1 MGYDEGVLN
10 KSPLTRPMTNLD
22 LSNSDLEKFSEYLG
36 FKGIDADV
44 FYETYYQIDSEQY
57 DELIEEYYARYS

>member
-1 MGYDEGVLN
+1 
-10 KSPLTRPMTNLD
+10 MTDLD

-44 FYETYYQIDSEQY
+44 FYETYYQIDSEEC
-57 DELIEEYYARYS
+57 DDLIEEYYASYS

>member
-1 MGYDEGVLN
+1 
-10 KSPLTRPMTNLD
+10 MTNFD

-44 FYETYYQIDSEQY
+44 FYETYYQINTDDCDQIMEDRLES
-57 DELIEEYYARYS
+57 YS